1 MYLSHTGVP
10 FAKQLAQ
17 MANEHGC
24 SVSTVQSTRENNL
37 PYLGIV
43 SGTPTPR
50 TDRTDG
56 LYQIDRVM
64 EKPTPTYAEQEL
76 VPPGLR
82 AGHYL
87 GFFATPSRRGQQQK
101 TQAQL
106 DPWKRDGSADCV
118 ESLCQWK

>member
-10 FAKQLAQ
+10 FAKQLVQ

-24 SVSTVQSTRENNL
+24 SVSAVQSTRENNL
-37 PYLGIV
+37 PYFGIV
-43 SGTPTPR
+43 SGAPTP
-50 TDRTDG
+50 RTDG

-76 VPPGLR
+76 VTSGLR
-82 AGHYL
+82 TEHYL
-87 GFFATPSRRGQQQK
+87 GFFATPSRRGQQLK

-106 DPWKRDGSADCV
+106 DPWKRDGSADYV